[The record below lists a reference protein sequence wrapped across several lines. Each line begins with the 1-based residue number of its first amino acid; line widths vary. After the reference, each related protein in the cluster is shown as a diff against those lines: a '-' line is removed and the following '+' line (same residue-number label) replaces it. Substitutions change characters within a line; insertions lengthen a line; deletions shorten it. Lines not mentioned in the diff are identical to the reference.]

1 MASPAIEAHGLIKS
15 YGKVR
20 ALAGIDLRVAEGTMY
35 GLLGPNGAG
44 KTTAIRILTTLLP
57 PDGGSAQVAGYDVV
71 RQADELRA
79 VIGLTGQFA
88 AVDGNLTGRENLTLI
103 GRLYHLDIRD
113 IRRRATDLLERF
125 ELTEAAD
132 RPARTYSGGMK
143 RRLDLAASL
152 VGRPRVLFLDEP
164 TSGLDPRSRIA
175 LWEIIGA
182 LVREGTTILLTTQ
195 YLEEA
200 DRLADRIAVIDVG
213 KVIAEGTSDELKAM
227 IGGEVVEVRLARGE
241 GSSDGLDRALALLR
255 DLAIADPVLDRDA
268 HAIRLPVRG
277 GARILAEAIRRV
289 DDGGFEVTELSL
301 HRPTLDDVFLTL
313 TGHAA
318 EGNAQSDGDG
328 SSANGAGRGR
338 GRFGRRNRTPEETR
352 T

>member
-1 MASPAIEAHGLIKS
+1 MASAAIEAHGLTKS

-20 ALAGIDLRVAEGTMY
+20 ALTGIDLRVTEGTVY

-44 KTTAIRILTTLLP
+44 KTTAIRILTTLLT
-57 PDGGSAQVAGYDVV
+57 PDSGTAQVAGYDVV

-88 AVDGNLTGRENLTLI
+88 AVDGNLTGRENLILI

-113 IRRRATDLLERF
+113 IRQRAADLLQRF

-175 LWEIIGA
+175 LWQIIGA

-200 DRLADRIAVIDVG
+200 DRLADRIAVIDLG
-213 KVIAEGTSDELKAM
+213 RVIAEGTSDELKAM
-227 IGGEVVEVRLARGE
+227 IGGEVVEVRLARE
-241 GSSDGLDRALALLR
+241 DGSSDGLDRALGLLR
-255 DLAIADPVLDRDA
+255 DLASGEPVLDREA

-277 GARILAEAIRRV
+277 GAKILAEAIRRV
-289 DDGGFEVTELSL
+289 DDAGFEVTELSL

-318 EGNAQSDGDG
+318 ET
-328 SSANGAGRGR
+328 SANGNAASGDGAGPGRRRFGSRGR
-338 GRFGRRNRTPEETR
+338 NKEEAR
-352 T
+352 K